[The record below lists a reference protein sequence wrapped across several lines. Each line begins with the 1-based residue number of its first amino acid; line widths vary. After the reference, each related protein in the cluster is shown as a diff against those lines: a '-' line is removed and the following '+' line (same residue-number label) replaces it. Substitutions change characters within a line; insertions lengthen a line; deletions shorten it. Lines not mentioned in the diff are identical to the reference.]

1 MRSTSLSSIRPE
13 GLGKASLWSVGA
25 YCVSR
30 HDQMKMGSDAP
41 VFLVERYTFP
51 SVNHVECVD
60 DSRLVGRIRRRPVH
74 HAPCV
79 VSICLPGPSSR
90 RTVNQDESTRLYR
103 RLNPALHLI
112 PFLLVVRYT
121 RHRLECCPSSF
132 GADEPITYS
141 RFLMRAWQERLPISP
156 VQLDMWKSTDQ
167 TPILW
172 CTFFQSSPSPDSSGR
187 VGIQER

>member
-1 MRSTSLSSIRPE
+1 
-13 GLGKASLWSVGA
+13 
-25 YCVSR
+25 
-30 HDQMKMGSDAP
+30 MGSDAP
-41 VFLVERYTFP
+41 VLLVKCYTFP

-60 DSRLVGRIRRRPVH
+60 HSRLVGWIRWRPVH

-79 VSICLPGPSSR
+79 VSICLLGSESR
-90 RTVNQDESTRLYR
+90 WTVNQDESTRLYR

-141 RFLMRAWQERLPISP
+141 RFLMRAWQERLPFSP
-156 VQLDMWKSTDQ
+156 VQLDVWQNTDQ

-172 CTFFQSSPSPDSSGR
+172 CTFFQSNPSPDSSRR
-187 VGIQER
+187 VGIQERRVVVSGY